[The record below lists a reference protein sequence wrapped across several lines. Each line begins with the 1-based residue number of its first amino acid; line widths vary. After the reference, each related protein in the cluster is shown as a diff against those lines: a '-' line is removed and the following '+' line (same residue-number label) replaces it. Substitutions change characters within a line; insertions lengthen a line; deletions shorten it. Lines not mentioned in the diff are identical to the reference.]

1 MLIKSTQRRTAAFT
15 FPAPVFPSHDAQRY
29 SIGPTWPR
37 RESNSTRIKECESVG
52 ISNLKCLQR
61 ARAWQGVAEILGAW
75 EPLQDKLDAGE
86 ELEVWDCSTFGAQ
99 LLAWNE
105 EHRKWAGSTLSTAL
119 HK

>member
-1 MLIKSTQRRTAAFT
+1 M
-15 FPAPVFPSHDAQRY
+15 
-29 SIGPTWPR
+29 
-37 RESNSTRIKECESVG
+37 
-52 ISNLKCLQR
+52 
-61 ARAWQGVAEILGAW
+61 AEILGAW